1 MHFKFNVNVS
11 EQDYLDYNIF
21 WMIKSPYG
29 KKQIIQFRVILL
41 VLFGIASLY
50 SLWQGGFSN
59 DSLITVTSYLIL
71 LAIVQ
76 FALNPFFV
84 WVTKAHI
91 KSLRK
96 NGKMGYSPI
105 SEIEFHE
112 SSFIETTP
120 TNKTEQ
126 SYVAVERISI
136 VSDKMIYIHVNN
148 IMAYIIPF
156 ASFDSQ
162 EQFDDFLT
170 FIRTKCSN
178 IDIY

>member
-1 MHFKFNVNVS
+1 MHFKFNVNLS

-21 WMIKSPYG
+21 WILKSPYG
-29 KKQIIQFRVILL
+29 KKQLNQSRVILL
-41 VLFGIASLY
+41 VVFGIAFLY
-50 SLWQGGFSN
+50 LLWDGGFSS
-59 DSLITVTSYLIL
+59 DTWVTGITCLIY
-71 LAIVQ
+71 LAIAQLCMKPLLV
-76 FALNPFFV
+76 LM
-84 WVTKAHI
+84 TKINI
-91 KSLRK
+91 KALRK
-96 NGKMGYSPI
+96 SGKMGYSPI

-120 TNKTEQ
+120 THKTEQ
-126 SYVAVERISI
+126 SYIVVEHISI
-136 VSDKMIYIHVNN
+136 ISNKTIYIHVNN